1 MRHFELVLG
10 LPKPSKIKNLSSP
23 AGHGGPKNLRPF
35 KLRNNFDYD
44 FVILQLACEENF
56 TLKRIAVLCLPL
68 CTHYIIL
75 PARSMI
81 LLLLFCMKQSYL
93 LSIVL
98 KTYLDNYAIAANI
111 FMHL

>member
-10 LPKPSKIKNLSSP
+10 LLKPSKIKNLSSP
-23 AGHGGPKNLRPF
+23 AGHGGRHFRSVSQAVSKKNLRPF

-56 TLKRIAVLCLPL
+56 TLKRMAVLCLPL

-81 LLLLFCMKQSYL
+81 LLFCMKQSYL

-98 KTYLDNYAIAANI
+98 KTYLDN
-111 FMHL
+111 